1 VTELNAL
8 PDGRLAFSFSECE
21 LELRALWG
29 VSARFLDVSAEAV
42 LERFRDRLRVLRA
55 TPTGAFYRWEIKR
68 EESLLTIPSEGR
80 FERGHRGGRTIQAS
94 IDGIWEI
101 EPLGASNRASVPN
114 RMFALGRKASARVV
128 IFDPATGEEL
138 GMWRIESGDPAS
150 PGTFFHIQVLG
161 QEVAPPF
168 PESVSI
174 PRFPGS
180 WVLLPGAVE
189 FVIAEL
195 FQDEWE
201 EASMR
206 DSPGMKAWRP
216 IQLKRLERQ
225 LDWQRGVLASRTGSP
240 WSSLKRELPP
250 PMLFAR

>member
-1 VTELNAL
+1 MTELGAL
-8 PDGRLAFSFSECE
+8 ANGRLAFSFSECE

-29 VSARFLDVSAEAV
+29 VSARFLDSSGEAV
-42 LERFRDRLRVLRA
+42 IERFRDRLRALRA
-55 TPTGAFYRWEIKR
+55 TPTGAFYAWEIKP
-68 EESLLTIPSEGR
+68 EEPLLTIPSVGR
-80 FERGHRGGRTIQAS
+80 YERGRPGSRTIQAS

-101 EPLGASNRASVPN
+101 EPLGDNNRASVPS
-114 RMFALGRKASARVV
+114 RMFALGRKASARVRMV
-128 IFDPATGEEL
+128 DPGTGEEL
-138 GMWRIESGDPAS
+138 GMWRIESGNPGS

-161 QEVAPPF
+161 QAVAPPF

-189 FVIAEL
+189 YVIAEL

-201 EASMR
+201 AASMR
-206 DSPGMKAWRP
+206 DSPDMKAWRP

-225 LDWQRGVLASRTGSP
+225 LDWQRAVLASRTGSP

-250 PMLFAR
+250 PTLFAG